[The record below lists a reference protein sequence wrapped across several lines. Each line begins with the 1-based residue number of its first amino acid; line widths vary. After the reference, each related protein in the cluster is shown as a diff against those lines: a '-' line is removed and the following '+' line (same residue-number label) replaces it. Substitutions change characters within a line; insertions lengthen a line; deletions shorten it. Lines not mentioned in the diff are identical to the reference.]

1 MKIVIDLQA
10 AQSVSRFHGIGRY
23 SLALTKMIAQQAG
36 NHEVWLAL
44 NSSFPN
50 TIDALRIEFKEL
62 IPPEHIKIFETLP
75 ITGEYNPSDATKI
88 KIAKKLRENFLI
100 NLSPDIIHVS
110 SLFEGWMDSAIT
122 SIGNLNEHAL
132 TSVTLYDLIP
142 LINSERYLYD
152 DKITRFYFNK
162 LQELKKANLLLA
174 ISGSAQ
180 QEAIHTL
187 SISPDRVI
195 NCSAGV
201 DEKFKVYTV
210 SQQER
215 LAVEKSYG
223 INRKFIFYVGGFDLR
238 KNIESLLE
246 AYCLLTHQL
255 KKSYQLVIT
264 GKRLEHTDYET
275 QLRARF
281 KLSKNELIITGYIPD
296 NELIIL
302 YNTCSLFV
310 YPSLHEGFGLPILE
324 AMACGAAVICS
335 NSSSLPELIE
345 CTEAL
350 FDPKKPSAIANKITE
365 VLTNNA
371 LYYFLKE
378 HNQKQ
383 AKKFTWAAT
392 AKKALT
398 SFEKLQEDR
407 KSQLTKRHPIAYST
421 FRPTTKK
428 MAFVSP
434 LPPQKTGIANYSL
447 QLLPELARFY
457 EIVLILEKTQIDN
470 KWLKN
475 NFTIQDVH
483 WFNQHAATFDVILYQ
498 FGNSPA
504 HHYMFKLL
512 ADYPGIVILHD
523 FFLSGLVHYA
533 DVMMPSEKD
542 SFYRA
547 LYESHGFSACHY
559 HVKKGREA
567 TLSHYP
573 CNLAVLKR
581 ATGII
586 VHSQHAIN
594 LAFKWYKFRQETH
607 IRRISQIRLKLTT
620 INRETARKK
629 LKLSK
634 DDFLVCSFG
643 FISPHKLSQR
653 IISNWLD
660 SALAKNENAHLIF
673 VGENHVGDYGEQ
685 LTSKINASKLKK
697 QIQITGFIELELFES
712 YLAAADMAI
721 QLREA
726 SQGETS
732 ACIISCL
739 SYGIPMIINA
749 HGSADEFPN
758 NVVLKIKERFTDNT
772 LKEAINQLYEKAM
785 LREQLAQNA
794 LEYINQH
801 HHPTKIG
808 EKYQEVIEYFLRFNP
823 ISREKYLIN
832 DLVKNKLFEQENEN
846 IQYTASIIA
855 ANRPSIGLTQLL
867 VDISILIHCDEKT
880 GIQRVVRGILI
891 NLLTHP
897 PEGFRTEPIY
907 HNAKGQYFYARCFS
921 SRILQFSDTILQDS
935 AVETYPG
942 DIFLGLDFCPTTIP
956 HSKAILSHWRHRG
969 IKLYFML
976 YDILPILR
984 PDFFPPQTKP
994 TFNTWLNTVSEIADG
1009 VICTSKQT
1017 TDEFSAWL
1025 YHAPPNRLIPL
1036 KISFFYLGANIQS
1049 TIPSPDPH
1057 FANNPFPIKT
1067 SLSFLLVGRVEPR
1080 KGHLQTLNAFDQLW
1094 SKGQDVSLII
1104 VGRQGW
1110 MVEELTATL
1119 LRHPEYGKRL
1129 IWLNNACDK
1138 TLSAIYQQASAL
1150 ILASEG
1156 EGFGLP
1162 LMESAQYKLSIIARD
1177 LPIFRE
1183 LAKDNAFYFNGL
1195 TAHDLSQ
1202 AIENWIVLRSKG
1214 QEPKAHAI
1222 KWSTWQ
1228 ESSQALIDILLNERW
1243 IDHYTP
1249 NTSNIDNPHLLAE
1262 TIT

>member
-36 NHEVWLAL
+36 NHEIWLAL
-44 NSSFPN
+44 NSSFPE
-50 TIDALRIEFKEL
+50 TIDALRVEFKEL
-62 IPPEHIKIFETLP
+62 IPPERIKIFETLR
-75 ITGEYNPSDATKI
+75 IIGEYDPSQAAKI
-88 KIAKKLRENFLI
+88 KISKKLRENFLI
-100 NLSPDIIHVS
+100 NLSPDIIHIS

-122 SIGNLNEHAL
+122 SIDNLNNHAL

-162 LQELKKANLLLA
+162 LQEVKKANLLLA
-174 ISGSAQ
+174 ISSSAQ

-210 SQQER
+210 SKPDR
-215 LAVEKSYG
+215 LEVEKRYG

-246 AYCLLTHQL
+246 AYRLLTSPL
-255 KKSYQLVIT
+255 KKNYQLVIT
-264 GKRLEHTDYET
+264 GKRLEHTDYEA

-281 KLSKNELIITGYIPD
+281 KLSHNELIITGYIPD

-302 YNTCSLFV
+302 YNSCSLFV

-335 NSSSLPELIE
+335 NSSSLLELIG
-345 CTEAL
+345 CTQAL
-350 FDPKKPSAIANKITE
+350 FDPTKPSCIANKITA
-365 VLTNNA
+365 VLTNSA

-392 AKKALT
+392 AKKVLT
-398 SFEKLQEDR
+398 SFEKLQEDKKNQHI
-407 KSQLTKRHPIAYST
+407 KSHHIAYLNASH
-421 FRPTTKK
+421 TTKK

-457 EIVLILEKTQIDN
+457 EIVIILEKTQIDN
-470 KWLKN
+470 KWLKS
-475 NFTIQDVH
+475 NFTIQDTH
-483 WFNQHAATFDVILYQ
+483 WFTQHAPTFDVILYQ

-512 ADYPGIVILHD
+512 ADYPGIVVLHD

-542 SFYRA
+542 CFYRA

-559 HVKKGREA
+559 QVEKGREA
-567 TLSHYP
+567 TLSRYP
-573 CNLAVLKR
+573 CNLAILKR
-581 ATGII
+581 ARGVI

-594 LAFKWYKFRQETH
+594 LAFKWYKFKQETH
-607 IRRISQIRLKLTT
+607 IRQIPQVRLKLTA
-620 INRETARKK
+620 IDRETARKK

-634 DDFLVCSFG
+634 DDFIVCSFG

-653 IISNWLD
+653 IVSSWLD
-660 SALAKNENAHLIF
+660 SSLAKSANTHLIF

-685 LTSKINASKLKK
+685 LTSQINASKLKK

-721 QLREA
+721 QLRET

-758 NVVLKIKERFTDNT
+758 NVAIKIKENFTNNT
-772 LKEAINQLYEKAM
+772 LKEAMNRLYENT
-785 LREQLAQNA
+785 LLCEQFSENA
-794 LEYINQH
+794 LEYINKN

-823 ISREKYLIN
+823 ISREKHLIN
-832 DLVKNKLFEQENEN
+832 DLVKNKLFELEDEN
-846 IQYTASIIA
+846 IQSTASIIA

-867 VDISILIHCDEKT
+867 VDISILVHCDEKT
-880 GIQRVVRGILI
+880 GIQRVVRGILV
-891 NLLTHP
+891 NLLIHP

-907 HNAKGQYFYARCFS
+907 DNGKGQYFYARRFT

-956 HSKAILSHWRHRG
+956 HSKTILSHWRNRG

-984 PDFFPPQTKP
+984 PNFFPIQTKP
-994 TFNTWLNTVSEIADG
+994 TFSTWLNTISEIADG
-1009 VICTSKQT
+1009 VICTSRQT
-1017 TDEFSAWL
+1017 TDEFLTWL
-1025 YHAPPNRLIPL
+1025 YNALPNRLVPL
-1036 KISFFYLGANIQS
+1036 KISFFYLGANIAP
-1049 TIPSPDPH
+1049 TIPSLNPH
-1057 FANNPFPIKT
+1057 FESNPFTIKT
-1067 SLSFLLVGRVEPR
+1067 SLSFLLVGRIEPR
-1080 KGHLQTLNAFDQLW
+1080 KGHLQTLNAFNQLW

-1110 MVEELTATL
+1110 MVEELMATL

-1162 LMESAQYKLSIIARD
+1162 LMESAQYKLSIIARE
-1177 LPIFRE
+1177 LPIFKE

-1195 TAHDLSQ
+1195 TAHDLSR
-1202 AIENWIVLRSKG
+1202 AIEDWIVLRSKG
-1214 QEPKAHAI
+1214 QEPKAHSI

-1243 IDHYTP
+1243 TDYYTP
-1249 NTSNIDNPHLLAE
+1249 NTRNTYDPHLLEE
-1262 TIT
+1262 TMT

>member
-23 SLALTKMIAQQAG
+23 SLALSKTIAQQAG

-44 NSSFPN
+44 NSAFPN
-50 TIDALRIEFKEL
+50 TIDTLRVEFKEL

-75 ITGEYNPSDATKI
+75 ITGEYNPSDADKI

-100 NLSPDIIHVS
+100 NLSADIIHTS

-122 SIGNLNEHAL
+122 SIGCLNTHAL

-152 DKITRFYFNK
+152 AKITRFYFNK

-187 SISPDRVI
+187 SISPDRVM

-210 SQQER
+210 SKQER

-223 INRKFIFYVGGFDLR
+223 IHRKFIFYVGGFDLR

-246 AYCLLTHQL
+246 AYCLLSSQL

-296 NELIIL
+296 NQLIIL

-335 NSSSLPELIE
+335 NSSSLPELIA

-350 FDPKKPSAIANKITE
+350 FDPGKPSDIAHKITQ
-365 VLTNNA
+365 VLTNSA

-383 AKKFTWAAT
+383 AKKFTWTVT
-392 AKKALT
+392 AKKALA
-398 SFEKLQEDR
+398 SFEKLHEDR
-407 KSQLTKRHPIAYST
+407 KNQPIKFHPVTYSSGM
-421 FRPTTKK
+421 KK

-457 EIVLILEKTQIDN
+457 EIVIILEKAQVDN

-475 NFTIQDVH
+475 NFTVQDTH
-483 WFNQHAATFDVILYQ
+483 WFTQHAPTFDVILYQ

-512 ADYPGIVILHD
+512 ADYPGIVVLHD
-523 FFLSGLVHYA
+523 FFLSGLIHYA

-559 HVKKGREA
+559 QVEKGREA

-594 LAFKWYKFRQETH
+594 LAFKWYKFKQETH
-607 IRRISQIRLKLTT
+607 IRRISQIRLKFTT

-653 IISNWLD
+653 IVSSWLD
-660 SALAKNENAHLIF
+660 SSLAKRENTHLIF
-673 VGENHVGDYGEQ
+673 VGENHIGDYGEQ
-685 LTSKINASKLKK
+685 LTSKINAPKSKK

-721 QLREA
+721 QLRET

-749 HGSADEFPN
+749 HGSADQFPN
-758 NVVLKIKERFTDNT
+758 HVVIKINERFSDHT
-772 LKEAINQLYEKAM
+772 LKEAMNQLYKDTM
-785 LREQLAQNA
+785 LRDKLSQNA

-823 ISREKYLIN
+823 IAKEKYLIN
-832 DLVKNKLFEQENEN
+832 DLVNNKLFERENEN
-846 IQYTASIIA
+846 IQYTASVMA
-855 ANRPSIGLTQLL
+855 ANRPAIGLTQLL
-867 VDISILIHCDEKT
+867 VDISILIHCDERT
-880 GIQRVVRGILI
+880 GIQRVVRSILI

-907 HNAKGQYFYARCFS
+907 DNGKGKYFYARCFS
-921 SRILQFSDTILQDS
+921 SRMLQCSDTILQDS
-935 AVETYPG
+935 LVETYAG
-942 DIFLGLDFCPTTIP
+942 DIFLGLDFCPMTIP
-956 HSKAILSHWRHRG
+956 HSKAQLSHWRHRG
-969 IKLYFML
+969 IKFYFML

-984 PDFFPPQTKP
+984 PDFFPIQTKP
-994 TFNTWLNTVSEIADG
+994 TFSTWLNTISEIADG

-1017 TDEFSAWL
+1017 TGEFLAWL
-1025 YHAPPNRLIPL
+1025 YHTKPNRVTPL
-1036 KISFFYLGANIQS
+1036 KINFFYLGANIEP
-1049 TIPSPDPH
+1049 TMPSPRSH
-1057 FANNPFPIKT
+1057 FVNNLFTSKT
-1067 SLSFLLVGRVEPR
+1067 SLSFLLVGRIEPR

-1094 SKGQDVSLII
+1094 SKGLDVSLII

-1110 MVEELTATL
+1110 MVEELMAAL
-1119 LRHPEYGKRL
+1119 LRHPEYGKKL
-1129 IWLNNACDK
+1129 IWLNNACDS

-1202 AIENWIVLRSKG
+1202 AIENWIVLRLKG

-1222 KWSTWQ
+1222 KWSSWQ
-1228 ESSQALIDILLNERW
+1228 ESSQALMAILLNERW
-1243 IDHYTP
+1243 ADYYTP
-1249 NTSNIDNPHLLAE
+1249 NTNHLDNPHLLTE
-1262 TIT
+1262 TTS